1 VLSCPLGS
9 YRKRRKRSD
18 APDTRARTER
28 IAFWLGA
35 PASRHAIALRSLNER
50 IERADDVV
58 AIQAHVGR
66 EVVAAPAVG
75 GRHPHRSSST

>member
-1 VLSCPLGS
+1 MPARLVQEEEKT
-9 YRKRRKRSD
+9 KRR
-18 APDTRARTER
+18 ADTRARTER

-50 IERADDVV
+50 IERADDVI
-58 AIQAHVGR
+58 AIQADVDG

-75 GRHPHRSSST
+75 GRHPHRSSSA